1 METQILCVIDAQNGT
16 VAEGSQ
22 TAIPTPKRGLHQRTS
37 VRMRSS
43 SVLMVKI
50 RVPNSGGM
58 LGSS

>member
-1 METQILCVIDAQNGT
+1 METQSLCAIDAPDET
-16 VAEGSQ
+16 VAEGPR
-22 TAIPTPKRGLHQRTS
+22 TAIPPLKRKVHQRTS

-43 SVLMVKI
+43 SVLMVRI

>member
-1 METQILCVIDAQNGT
+1 MSQSLCLIDASNKA
-16 VAEGSQ
+16 VAEAPRA
-22 TAIPTPKRGLHQRTS
+22 AIPPVKRDVHQRTS

-43 SVLMVKI
+43 SVLMVRI

>member
-1 METQILCVIDAQNGT
+1 METQSLCMIDAPDESI
-16 VAEGSQ
+16 AEEATG
-22 TAIPTPKRGLHQRTS
+22 AIPPLKREVHQRTS

-43 SVLMVKI
+43 SVLMVRI

>member
-1 METQILCVIDAQNGT
+1 MGQSLCLIDASNEA
-16 VAEGSQ
+16 VAEAPR
-22 TAIPTPKRGLHQRTS
+22 TVIPSLRDGLHQRTS